1 MANRLLDLFAEEL
14 NLPYVLC
21 TGSAATMTAADDGQD
36 VERRQRATRHEN
48 ALRIRSQIRR
58 IDQKPLRG
66 RLGEIVGHHPF
77 QDLVIF
83 KLQPHPKTLG
93 PRSAGEGLPAKRVR
107 IRKFTNEVN
116 SLNIAQIDAYYI
128 PRRVQQFEL
137 ALVDKV
143 RWRDIAID
151 RIAVHFANNYFLV
164 SRRHPALGEIEA
176 GLVAGPLPDCDSR
189 TNLTKSRTT
198 RDNSSQTVNG
208 VLFSLACQMPSFAL

>member
-1 MANRLLDLFAEEL
+1 
-14 NLPYVLC
+14 
-21 TGSAATMTAADDGQD
+21 MTAADDGQD
-36 VERRQRATRHEN
+36 VERRQRAARHEN

-58 IDQKPLRG
+58 VDQEPLRG

-143 RWRDIAID
+143 GRGDIAVD
-151 RIAVHFANNYFLV
+151 RIPVHFANNYFLV
-164 SRRHPALGEIEA
+164 SRRHPA
-176 GLVAGPLPDCDSR
+176 
-189 TNLTKSRTT
+189 
-198 RDNSSQTVNG
+198 
-208 VLFSLACQMPSFAL
+208 